1 VALAL
6 KKRRGIMRRLIVSGV
21 IALGCISMAQAQEA
35 KTVQC
40 QKNADVRTVT
50 VDSSA
55 TGCRVLYARGKSPG
69 RELWHYKAH
78 PEMCASQA
86 QQFVTKLQG
95 MGLTC
100 GNQP

>member
-1 VALAL
+1 
-6 KKRRGIMRRLIVSGV
+6 MRWLIVSGV
-21 IALGCISMAQAQEA
+21 IALGCIGMAQAQEA

-50 VDSSA
+50 VESSA
-55 TGCRVLYARGKSPG
+55 TGCRVLYTKGSSPP

-78 PEMCASQA
+78 PDMCQSAA

-100 GNQP
+100 GNQS